1 MNEPG
6 EYYAKLNKLE
16 KYKYCMISLIYII
29 RGVGGGGR
37 RRRRKSNSQKQSRMV
52 DARGQRY
59 ENRERLVKG
68 QTFSFIR

>member
-1 MNEPG
+1 
-6 EYYAKLNKLE
+6 
-16 KYKYCMISLIYII
+16 MISLIYII